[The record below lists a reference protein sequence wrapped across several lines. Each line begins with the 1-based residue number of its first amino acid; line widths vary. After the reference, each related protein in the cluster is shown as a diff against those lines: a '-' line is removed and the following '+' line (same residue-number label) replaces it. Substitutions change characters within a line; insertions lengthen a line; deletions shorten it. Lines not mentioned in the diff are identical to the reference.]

1 MCPMARTASSLGRE
15 GTGELGLPTV
25 SIQQLA
31 WHLTW
36 SNSQNS
42 PVRKVGL

>member
-1 MCPMARTASSLGRE
+1 MSHVGRTAFSLGRE
-15 GTGELGLPTV
+15 GSEELGLPTV

-42 PVRKVGL
+42 PVSKVGL